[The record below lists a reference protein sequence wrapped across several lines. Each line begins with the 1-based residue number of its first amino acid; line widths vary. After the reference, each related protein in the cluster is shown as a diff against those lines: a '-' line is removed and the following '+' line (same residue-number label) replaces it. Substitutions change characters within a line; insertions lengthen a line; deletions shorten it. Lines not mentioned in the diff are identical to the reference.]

1 MRRLLLF
8 ALPASAALWLFVG
21 AWASCVSDDYRDVL
35 PFRGYDAAPRDLAGQ
50 DLGSAPVDMTRPA
63 VDLGGTGDGG
73 GTVDGGT
80 ADGGTAD
87 GGTPDAGAIDG
98 GMTDG
103 GMADGGMADGGM
115 TG

>member
-35 PFRGYDAAPRDLAGQ
+35 PFRGYDAAPRDPAGQ
-50 DLGSAPVDMTRPA
+50 DLSSTPVDMTRPA
-63 VDLGGTGDGG
+63 ADLGGTGDGG
-73 GTVDGGT
+73 GTVDGG
-80 ADGGTAD
+80 AVDGGAID
-87 GGTPDAGAIDG
+87 GGAIDG
-98 GMTDG
+98 GMPDG
-103 GMADGGMADGGM
+103 GAVDGGMADGGM

>member
-50 DLGSAPVDMTRPA
+50 DLGSSPADMTRPA
-63 VDLGGTGDGG
+63 GDLGGAADGGGAVDGG
-73 GTVDGGT
+73 GTVDGG
-80 ADGGTAD
+80 AVDGGMPD
-87 GGTPDAGAIDG
+87 GGAVDGGPIDG
-98 GMTDG
+98 GVPDG
-103 GMADGGMADGGM
+103 MIG
-115 TG
+115 